1 MIIPKARFLRQSY
14 LKNISQSQNL
24 AQRESFQITNDIVS
38 ALRQTE
44 THKLG
49 SFVYAGLKEKYP
61 LLSSGAFEEYLT
73 EIKNRFEDAGYKVEY
88 AFANNGLS
96 FHIDWRSE
104 EISDKSESLP
114 SPQP

>member
-1 MIIPKARFLRQSY
+1 MIIPKARFLRQCY
-14 LKNISQSQNL
+14 LKNLSQSQHL
-24 AQRESFQITNDIVS
+24 AQRESFKITNDIVN
-38 ALRQTE
+38 ALRQPE

-104 EISDKSESLP
+104 EISQEITDKSE
-114 SPQP
+114 